1 MANAFFPFPTSL
13 DLNIW
18 WSKNGRIWNSCHIGR
33 KYRSCQRNKSK
44 TNSRGI
50 PKVNE
55 KKKLTC
61 STPNAWFIGPPRE
74 VKKSLVH
81 DSLRLSFWCERC
93 APFERFSPNASQTVP
108 KSRSFRYEQT
118 RILVEGYST
127 SAALRLL
134 LWRVCSYNSAT
145 GFSFLSWEFSGAS
158 YFHF

>member
-1 MANAFFPFPTSL
+1 MHFFPFPTSL

-55 KKKLTC
+55 KKTYLFDTYC
-61 STPNAWFIGPPRE
+61 LIYRSSTWG
-74 VKKSLVH
+74 KKSSRFSTEFLVRRTMC
-81 DSLRLSFWCERC
+81 SLRALLSKCV
-93 APFERFSPNASQTVP
+93 PNCSKVKELSLRANAHFG
-108 KSRSFRYEQT
+108 RG
-118 RILVEGYST
+118 LYST

>member
-1 MANAFFPFPTSL
+1 MHFFPFPTSL

-33 KYRSCQRNKSK
+33 KYRELPKEQVENKLTGNPKSK
-44 TNSRGI
+44 R
-50 PKVNE
+50 E
-55 KKKLTC
+55 KNLLVRHLMLDLSVLHAWGKK
-61 STPNAWFIGPPRE
+61 
-74 VKKSLVH
+74 VH
-81 DSLRLSFWCERC
+81 DSLLSFWCEERC

-118 RILVEGYST
+118 RILVEDST